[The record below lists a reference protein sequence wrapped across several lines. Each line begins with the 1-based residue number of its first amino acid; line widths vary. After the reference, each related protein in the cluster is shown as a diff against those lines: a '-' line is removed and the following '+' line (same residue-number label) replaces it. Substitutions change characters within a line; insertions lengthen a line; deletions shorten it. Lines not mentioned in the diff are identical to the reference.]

1 MLTWT
6 FAASLGL
13 AFVHVFAGKLYFLG
27 GVPRSVWLSTA
38 GGISVAYVFLHLL
51 PDLAEG
57 QRVITE
63 SVGHSDGHHRHWP
76 YVAAL
81 SGLSV
86 FYGLERM
93 AKGARQ
99 APGLQV
105 KLQEPSNAVFWLH
118 IFSFSVYNVLVG
130 YLMHHREGANKELGF
145 FFVAIALHFLVNDF
159 GLREHYRQTYQN
171 RGRWILAVAVLAGW
185 LIGWQTAVAET
196 VISMITAFLAGVIIL
211 NVMKEELPEERA
223 SSFPAFSAGVIAYAV
238 ILLLSA

>member
-1 MLTWT
+1 MLIWT

-13 AFVHVFAGKLYFLG
+13 ALVHIFAGKLYFLQ

-51 PDLAEG
+51 PELAEG
-57 QRVITE
+57 QRVVTD
-63 SVGHSDGHHRHWP
+63 SVGRTDSHHKHFP
-76 YVAAL
+76 YLSAL
-81 SGLSV
+81 AGLAV

-93 AKGARQ
+93 AKRDRR
-99 APGLQV
+99 
-105 KLQEPSNAVFWLH
+105 EPNPKSPHHEPRTSVFWLH
-118 IFSFSVYNVLVG
+118 ILSFSIYNVLVG
-130 YLMHHREGANKELGF
+130 YLMHNRGAEIGELGF

-159 GLREHYRQTYQN
+159 GLREHYRQTYQA

-185 LIGWQTAVAET
+185 LIGWITEVPEV

-223 SSFPAFSAGVIAYAV
+223 SSFRAFLLGAAVYAV
-238 ILLLSA
+238 ILLLST